1 MQPNKLF
8 AWYEQ
13 HGHMIAGLDEA
24 GRGPLAGPVVAAAVV
39 FSPALIP
46 SDLADSKKLSP
57 KKRESLFKT
66 IHEMALA
73 VGIAEVSHNRIDE
86 INILQ
91 ASLEAMKLAF
101 EDAEKKS
108 GLQLKGALVDG
119 NQLVSFSRSV
129 EQYTVIGGDNIFPS
143 IMAASIIAKVHRDRL
158 MQSMAEHYPRYG
170 FENHKGYGTA
180 KHLQALKE
188 FGPCPIH
195 RRSFAPVNA

>member
-13 HGHMIAGLDEA
+13 HGHVIAGLDEA

-39 FSPALIP
+39 FSPDNIP

-73 VGIAEVSHNRIDE
+73 IGIAEVSHNRIDE

-101 EDAEKKS
+101 EDAEKRS

-143 IMAASIIAKVHRDRL
+143 IMAASIIAKVYRDRL
-158 MQSMAEHYPRYG
+158 MQGMAEHYPQYG